1 MEKFT
6 AARTGGDRDVT
17 TLDAFPGAG
26 RYIPAMQTTGPS
38 RVLVVDDELR
48 ALRLVSRVLGSS
60 SIACRTADSAAEA
73 MAALRESPAIDVVVS
88 DIRMPEVD
96 GIEFLGGVRR
106 EFADRPW
113 LQLILVTGHASLET
127 AVAAMRL
134 EASDYLFKPVDP
146 KSLREAVQ
154 HALTRADSIRQVKGT
169 QPDSP
174 GALELRQLAG
184 TARALAEDMNR
195 AFEAP
200 RERRSGDE
208 RPEDA
213 ALRSLKLL
221 QKLQEARSTIF
232 GEAVMPEPAWEMLA
246 ELMRARLTNQQLSVT
261 SLALSSQSPMT
272 TALRRIEDLI
282 QGGLAARI
290 PDPSDRRRTHIEL
303 TAEGMARMRVFL
315 EGFARTVLEP
325 P

>member
-1 MEKFT
+1 MESSS
-6 AARTGGDRDVT
+6 
-17 TLDAFPGAG
+17 
-26 RYIPAMQTTGPS
+26 PA
-38 RVLVVDDELR
+38 RVLVVDDEVR

-60 SIACRTADSAAEA
+60 GIACRTAESAAEA
-73 MAALRESPAIDVVVS
+73 MAALRGSPEIDVVVS

-96 GIEFLGGVRR
+96 GIEFLGSVRR

-146 KSLREAVQ
+146 KSLREAVN
-154 HALTRADSIRQVKGT
+154 HAFARADSIRQVKVT
-169 QPDSP
+169 QPDTP
-174 GALELRQLAG
+174 RALELQQIAG
-184 TARALAEDMNR
+184 TARALAEDLSR
-195 AFEAP
+195 AFEP
-200 RERRSGDE
+200 ERGKPGDE
-208 RPEDA
+208 TPEDA
-213 ALRSLKLL
+213 ALRTLKLL

-246 ELMRARLTNQQLSVT
+246 ELMRARLMNQQLSVT

-282 QGGLAARI
+282 QGGLAARV
-290 PDPSDRRRTHIEL
+290 PDCSDRRRTHIEL
-303 TAEGMARMRVFL
+303 TPEGMARMRVFL
-315 EGFARTVLEP
+315 EGFARTVLERP
-325 P
+325 